1 MLIFVAIARSGFEA
15 TDKICAVGLL
25 AFEQQ
30 HCIKCCFN
38 LLNEGKKI
46 SPKASALH
54 NITNEMIAD
63 KDSFMQSEAFIF
75 LQKYNQQASTL
86 VVHNADFTL
95 LHLTQAGLSWSGT
108 VIDTQKLVKHTMQE
122 CEVFTLAFLRY
133 ELQLYKNEALYK
145 KGAGIRASLV
155 AHHALHDALVIK
167 MLYDYLRESLS
178 FEEMATMSFENV
190 LLQKLP
196 FGKFVGRYIED
207 IALHER
213 TYLEWLYSLEDLDS
227 DLRYSIAYYLKG

>member
-1 MLIFVAIARSGFEA
+1 MLIFVDIARSGFEA
-15 TDKICAVGLL
+15 TDKICAIGVL
-25 AFEQQ
+25 AFEKDI
-30 HCIKCCFN
+30 CTKSYFS
-38 LLNEGKKI
+38 LVNEGKKI
-46 SPKASALH
+46 APRASALH
-54 NITNEMIAD
+54 NITNEMITN
-63 KDSFMQSEAFIF
+63 KETLIQSKAYTF
-75 LQKYNQQASTL
+75 LQACNNQDNIL

-95 LHLTQAGLSWSGT
+95 LHLAQAGLSWNGT
-108 VIDTQKLVKHTMQE
+108 IIDTQKLCKHTMQE

-133 ELQLYKNEALYK
+133 ELQLYKNEEIYK
-145 KGAGIRASLV
+145 KEAGIKDSLI
-155 AHHALHDALVIK
+155 AHHALHNALVIK

-178 FEEMATMSFENV
+178 FEDMASLSFENV

-213 TYLEWLYSLEDLDS
+213 AYLEWLYSLEDLDS